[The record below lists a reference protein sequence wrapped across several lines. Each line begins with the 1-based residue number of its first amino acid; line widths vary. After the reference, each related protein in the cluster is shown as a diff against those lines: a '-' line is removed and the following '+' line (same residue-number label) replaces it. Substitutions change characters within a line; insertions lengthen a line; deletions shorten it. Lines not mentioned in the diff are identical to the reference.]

1 MIIKLLIKII
11 KLIKNKVF
19 KKKYKM
25 LIKYKII
32 KNNFK

>member
-1 MIIKLLIKII
+1 MIIKL
-11 KLIKNKVF
+11 LIKNKVF
-19 KKKYKM
+19 KKKFKI